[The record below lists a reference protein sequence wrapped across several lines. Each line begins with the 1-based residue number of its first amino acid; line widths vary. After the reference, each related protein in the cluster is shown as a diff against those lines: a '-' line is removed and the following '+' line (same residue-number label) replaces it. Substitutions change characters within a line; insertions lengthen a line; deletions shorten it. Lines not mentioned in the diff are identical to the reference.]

1 MIKKKGVIYTARK
14 NFDARSCHP
23 KNRTI
28 DSTKNHL
35 KVLGKYTLIVNEP
48 R

>member
-1 MIKKKGVIYTARK
+1 MSKKGVVYTARK
-14 NFDARSCHP
+14 GFDARGCHP

-35 KVLGKYTLIVNEP
+35 KVKGSYTLFIDEP

>member
-1 MIKKKGVIYTARK
+1 MSKKGVDYTARK
-14 NFDARSCHP
+14 GYDARSCHP

-35 KVLGKYTLIVNEP
+35 KVKGFYTLIIDEP

>member
-1 MIKKKGVIYTARK
+1 MIKKGVIYTARK
-14 NFDARSCHP
+14 GFDARNCHP

-35 KVLGKYTLIVNEP
+35 KVLGKYKLIIDEP